1 MKKIFFCMLIAIP
14 FQGFSQGALNKFKQ
28 KVKDRLE
35 QRTNEGTD
43 KEIDDAGKN
52 RNPVDTPEVNVTVE
66 EKQRGSKDVPAF
78 ESYSRYDFL
87 PGAQLVYTEDFS
99 QDVVGEFPL
108 LWSTNNRGEVV
119 TIKSQPGKWLR
130 MFQGG
135 HFIAPEVKKL
145 PDNFTVEFDMVLNFA
160 EEGYVYPSILFKLLE
175 PIEQG
180 KDGRKYLAD
189 PNAFANAGITIAP
202 AEGGNSTI
210 NLSTDHNGENYFN
223 SGQKNLKKL
232 DANYGI
238 PFHVA
243 MWVQKTRLRLW
254 INGDKIYDVPQAI
267 PATGSYNRL
276 ALEVANSYY
285 DEEKVG
291 VYISNIRV
299 AEGAAD
305 ARNKLLTEGKWVT
318 NGILFDS
325 GSDHLKPESAGVL
338 REIAGILNENPTV
351 KVNIV
356 GHTDNEGTEV
366 ANKELSKCRAAAVKQ
381 ALIHDF
387 QVEGSRMQSDGM
399 GEALPVADNLTKE
412 GRAKNRRV
420 EFIKL

>member
-1 MKKIFFCMLIAIP
+1 M
-14 FQGFSQGALNKFKQ
+14 
-28 KVKDRLE
+28 
-35 QRTNEGTD
+35 
-43 KEIDDAGKN
+43 
-52 RNPVDTPEVNVTVE
+52 
-66 EKQRGSKDVPAF
+66 
-78 ESYSRYDFL
+78 
-87 PGAQLVYTEDFS
+87 
-99 QDVVGEFPL
+99 
-108 LWSTNNRGEVV
+108 
-119 TIKSQPGKWLR
+119 
-130 MFQGG
+130 
-135 HFIAPEVKKL
+135 
-145 PDNFTVEFDMVLNFA
+145 
-160 EEGYVYPSILFKLLE
+160 
-175 PIEQG
+175 
-180 KDGRKYLAD
+180 
-189 PNAFANAGITIAP
+189 
-202 AEGGNSTI
+202 
-210 NLSTDHNGENYFN
+210 
-223 SGQKNLKKL
+223 
-232 DANYGI
+232 
-238 PFHVA
+238 
-243 MWVQKTRLRLW
+243 
-254 INGDKIYDVPQAI
+254 
-267 PATGSYNRL
+267 

-356 GHTDNEGTEV
+356 GHTDNEGTDL
-366 ANKELSKCRAAAVKQ
+366 ANKELSKRRAAAVKQ

-387 QVEGSRMQSDGM
+387 QLEGSRMQSDGM